1 MAKTSPA
8 AFLRQVKQEFAKIT
22 WPTRQETTQ
31 MTILVLVASLM
42 LAVFFGFVD
51 SLSKG
56 IVGKILG
63 VD

>member
-31 MTILVLVASLM
+31 MTTVVIIASLM
-42 LAVFFGFVD
+42 LAVFFWVVD
-51 SLSKG
+51 SLSKAL
-56 IVGKILG
+56 VGFILG
-63 VD
+63 V

>member
-42 LAVFFGFVD
+42 LAVFFGSVD

>member
-31 MTILVLVASLM
+31 MTTVVIIASLL
-42 LAVFFGFVD
+42 LAAFFWVVD
-51 SLSKG
+51 SLSKAL
-56 IVGKILG
+56 VGFILG
-63 VD
+63 V

>member
-31 MTILVLVASLM
+31 MTTVVIIASLM
-42 LAVFFGFVD
+42 LAAFFWVVD
-51 SLSKG
+51 SLSKAL
-56 IVGKILG
+56 VGFILG
-63 VD
+63 V

>member
-51 SLSKG
+51 SLSRAL
-56 IVGKILG
+56 VALILG
-63 VD
+63 V